1 MQQKFRPI
9 KVYQPYRS
17 NDTPESPNSLLQC
30 YPHQYVANLDGQTG
44 LAPFEVGFPRLFMAL
59 CCSNFSFPD
68 LLTSSKIQNTKI
80 WDFIYEV
87 PVMDIRFFPL
97 FFWIF
102 PLSLLWEMSTFA
114 TVVFRTGYALHM
126 IMLQHNNDRQF
137 HQIKK
142 EERMNTYFT

>member
-59 CCSNFSFPD
+59 CYSKFSIPN

-80 WDFIYEV
+80 WDFIYGSSCYGYT
-87 PVMDIRFFPL
+87 FFP
-97 FFWIF
+97 FFLTF
-102 PLSLLWEMSTFA
+102 LLSLL
-114 TVVFRTGYALHM
+114 
-126 IMLQHNNDRQF
+126 
-137 HQIKK
+137 
-142 EERMNTYFT
+142 